1 MWNKKGWIMYNIDEY
16 LNNEEEL
23 DNNPSSFLCEW
34 KELPLTK
41 IEKLVNFISVLEG
54 QNATIKNEIDRMSD
68 LKKGNEKK
76 IENIKNYL
84 LTLIDDK
91 PLNIGTHRLS
101 KRHSQAV
108 EIIDETKVPDE
119 FKEQRI
125 TYTISKAKIKDFLN
139 KDLIDNETG
148 EVIKTECDFA
158 CLKNNVSLIIK

>member
-1 MWNKKGWIMYNIDEY
+1 MYNIDDY
-16 LNNEEEL
+16 LTNEEEL
-23 DNNPSSFLCEW
+23 DNNPSSFLQEW
-34 KELPLTK
+34 KELPLVK
-41 IEKLVNFISVLEG
+41 IEKLINFISVLEG
-54 QNATIKNEIDRMSD
+54 QNDTIKNEIDRMQT

-91 PLNIGTHRLS
+91 PLNVGTYRLS

-108 EIIDETKVPDE
+108 EITDETKVPDE
-119 FKEQRI
+119 FKEQKI
-125 TYTISKAKIKDFLN
+125 TYTISKSKIKDFLT

-148 EVIKTECDFA
+148 EVIKNECDFA

>member
-1 MWNKKGWIMYNIDEY
+1 MYNIDEY

-23 DNNPSSFLCEW
+23 ENNSNSFLQKW
-34 KELPLTK
+34 KEKPLIK
-41 IEKLVNFISVLEG
+41 IEKLLNYISVLET
-54 QNATIKNEIDRMSD
+54 QNNSIKNEIDRMLS
-68 LKKGNEKK
+68 LKIGNEDK

-91 PLNIGTHRLS
+91 PLNVGTYRLS

-108 EIIDETKVPDE
+108 EITDETKVPEE
-119 FKEQRI
+119 FKEEKI
-125 TYTISKAKIKDFLN
+125 IYNISKTKIKDFLN

-148 EVIKTECDFA
+148 EVIKNECDFA